1 MKTNEKVL
9 KILLILFL
17 TFMILSNSYVVKA
30 AKSDGGETSGITL
43 QEMETQAQDFINKGK
58 NQASEA
64 GIQPGE
70 IAKNFVGIGQ
80 ILTMVG
86 AGVLV
91 AVTTYMGIK
100 YLTSGP
106 EAQAKLKVQL
116 IGIVV
121 SGMVIFGAYTIWS
134 IVVDIASQF

>member
-1 MKTNEKVL
+1 MKTNEKMLL
-9 KILLILFL
+9 KILFTMGLI
-17 TFMILSNSYVVKA
+17 IICVSSIYSVNA
-30 AKSDGGETSGITL
+30 GGAESESSGISL
-43 QEMETQAQDFINKGK
+43 QEMEQQARDFITKGQTQAEE
-58 NQASEA
+58 S

-70 IAKNFVGIGQ
+70 IAGQFVEIGK

>member
-1 MKTNEKVL
+1 MKNNKKML
-9 KILLILFL
+9 IKIIFIL
-17 TFMILSNSYVVKA
+17 MAIYVVISNIYMVEA
-30 AKSDGGETSGITL
+30 TTL
-43 QEMETQAQDFINKGK
+43 TEMETQANAFITKGK
-58 NQASEA
+58 EQAKNS
-64 GIQPGE
+64 GIEPGN

-106 EAQAKLKVQL
+106 EAQAKLKIQL

>member
-9 KILLILFL
+9 KRILF
-17 TFMILSNSYVVKA
+17 ILIAILVIMANSYIVKA
-30 AKSDGGETSGITL
+30 TGGETSGVSL
-43 QEMETQAQDFINKGK
+43 SDMEEQAKSFINQGKEQAQKSKIDPAAI
-58 NQASEA
+58 A
-64 GIQPGE
+64 GE
-70 IAKNFVGIGQ
+70 FVGLGQ

-116 IGIVV
+116 IGIIV

>member
-1 MKTNEKVL
+1 MKINKKML
-9 KILLILFL
+9 IKIIFMLI
-17 TFMILSNSYVVKA
+17 TIYIVISSIYVTKA
-30 AKSDGGETSGITL
+30 TTLGNMENQAK
-43 QEMETQAQDFINKGK
+43 AFIDKGK
-58 NQASEA
+58 NQASNS
-64 GIQPGE
+64 GIEPDK
-70 IAKNFVGIGQ
+70 IAENFVGIGQ
-80 ILTMVG
+80 ILTMIG

-116 IGIVV
+116 IGVVV
-121 SGMVIFGAYTIWS
+121 SGMVIFGAFTIWK

>member
-1 MKTNEKVL
+1 MKINKKML
-9 KILLILFL
+9 IKIIFMLI
-17 TFMILSNSYVVKA
+17 TMYVVISNIYVTKA
-30 AKSDGGETSGITL
+30 TTLGNMESQAKAFIT
-43 QEMETQAQDFINKGK
+43 KGQ
-58 NQASEA
+58 NQASKA
-64 GIQPGE
+64 GINAAE
-70 IAKNFVGIGQ
+70 IAGNFVGIGQ

-121 SGMVIFGAYTIWS
+121 SGVVIFGAYSIWKL
-134 IVVDIASQF
+134 VVNIASKF

>member
-1 MKTNEKVL
+1 MKTNEKIL

-17 TFMILSNSYVVKA
+17 TFMILSNFYVVKA
-30 AKSDGGETSGITL
+30 GETGGITL
-43 QEMETQAQDFINKGK
+43 TEMETQAKEFISKGET
-58 NQASEA
+58 QASEA
-64 GIQPGE
+64 GIKPGE
-70 IAKNFVGIGQ
+70 IAQNFVGIGQ

-121 SGMVIFGAYTIWS
+121 SGVVIFGAYTIWS
-134 IVVDIASQF
+134 LVVDIASQF

>member
-1 MKTNEKVL
+1 MKKNIL
-9 KILLILFL
+9 IKIIPILVMLLVVFSNLSCVEASLLDDMRSQINSFQDNAGGVTINTQNIVSPFVEL
-17 TFMILSNSYVVKA
+17 T
-30 AKSDGGETSGITL
+30 
-43 QEMETQAQDFINKGK
+43 
-58 NQASEA
+58 
-64 GIQPGE
+64 
-70 IAKNFVGIGQ
+70 Q
-80 ILTMVG
+80 ILMTIG

-121 SGMVIFGAYTIWS
+121 AGFVIFGAYFIWK
-134 IVVDIASQF
+134 VVVTFANNSFS

>member
-9 KILLILFL
+9 KIVFI
-17 TFMILSNSYVVKA
+17 MILIIMSMSNFYTVRAEK
-30 AKSDGGETSGITL
+30 KTPELTL
-43 QEMETQAQDFINKGK
+43 SEMEGQAKNFINKGQE
-58 NQASEA
+58 QANKA
-64 GIQPGE
+64 HIKPGE

-106 EAQAKLKVQL
+106 EAQAKLKIQL

-121 SGMVIFGAYTIWS
+121 SGMVIFGAYTIWG
-134 IVVDIASQF
+134 IVVDIASKF

>member
-1 MKTNEKVL
+1 MKTNEKIIKVIIAML
-9 KILLILFL
+9 AII
-17 TFMILSNSYVVKA
+17 MVISNFYNVKA
-30 AKSDGGETSGITL
+30 EEGGTTGLTL
-43 QEMETQAQDFINKGK
+43 KDMED
-58 NQASEA
+58 QASQFIDKGQKKAAEA
-64 GIQPGE
+64 GIKPEE

-116 IGIVV
+116 IGVVV

-134 IVVDIASQF
+134 IVVDIASKF

>member
-1 MKTNEKVL
+1 MRINKKML
-9 KILLILFL
+9 IKIIFMLI
-17 TFMILSNSYVVKA
+17 TMYVVISNIYVSKA
-30 AKSDGGETSGITL
+30 TTL
-43 QEMETQAQDFINKGK
+43 EEMEKQAGDFITKGQAQAEKAKID
-58 NQASEA
+58 A
-64 GIQPGE
+64 GE
-70 IAKNFVGIGQ
+70 IAENFVGIGQ
-80 ILTMVG
+80 ILTLVG

-121 SGMVIFGAYTIWS
+121 SGVVIFGAYGIWKL
-134 IVVDIASQF
+134 VVDIASKF

>member
-1 MKTNEKVL
+1 MKTNEK
-9 KILLILFL
+9 ILFI
-17 TFMILSNSYVVKA
+17 MILIIICISSIYSVNANGAESE
-30 AKSDGGETSGITL
+30 SGGISL
-43 QEMETQAQDFINKGK
+43 QEMEEQARTFITKGQTQAEE
-58 NQASEA
+58 S
-64 GIQPGE
+64 GIEPGE
-70 IAKNFVGIGQ
+70 IAKQFVGIGQ

>member
-1 MKTNEKVL
+1 MKTNEKML
-9 KILLILFL
+9 IKIIFTLLIIFVAISNIYSVRATTL
-17 TFMILSNSYVVKA
+17 TN
-30 AKSDGGETSGITL
+30 
-43 QEMETQAQDFINKGK
+43 METQAKAFINKGK
-58 NQASEA
+58 EQANNSNINITDIA
-64 GIQPGE
+64 GQ
-70 IAKNFVGIGQ
+70 FVGIGQ

-121 SGMVIFGAYTIWS
+121 SGMVIFGAWRIWS
-134 IVVDIASQF
+134 LVVDIASQF

>member
-1 MKTNEKVL
+1 MKKMLFVKT
-9 KILLILFL
+9 LLALALFFVVFSNFNYSHASL
-17 TFMILSNSYVVKA
+17 LSDMRKQINAFETPGQGVNVNTENVVK
-30 AKSDGGETSGITL
+30 
-43 QEMETQAQDFINKGK
+43 
-58 NQASEA
+58 
-64 GIQPGE
+64 P
-70 IAKNFVGIGQ
+70 FVELAQ
-80 ILTMVG
+80 ILMTIG

-121 SGMVIFGAYTIWS
+121 SGFVIFGAYFIWK
-134 IVVDIASQF
+134 IVLTFANSLS

>member
-1 MKTNEKVL
+1 MKNNKKML
-9 KILLILFL
+9 IKIIFIL
-17 TFMILSNSYVVKA
+17 MIIYVVISNIYVAKA
-30 AKSDGGETSGITL
+30 TTLTEMESQANAFIQKGQEQARESGI
-43 QEMETQAQDFINKGK
+43 E
-58 NQASEA
+58 
-64 GIQPGE
+64 PGE

>member
-1 MKTNEKVL
+1 MKKNIL
-9 KILLILFL
+9 IKIIPILVMLLVVFSN
-17 TFMILSNSYVVKA
+17 LSCVEASLLDDMRSQINSF
-30 AKSDGGETSGITL
+30 
-43 QEMETQAQDFINKGK
+43 QAQGEGVTINTQ
-58 NQASEA
+58 N
-64 GIQPGE
+64 IVNP
-70 IAKNFVGIGQ
+70 FVELTQ
-80 ILTMVG
+80 ILMTIG

-121 SGMVIFGAYTIWS
+121 AGFVIFGAYFIWK
-134 IVVDIASQF
+134 VVVTFANNSFS

>member
-1 MKTNEKVL
+1 MRNNKKML
-9 KILLILFL
+9 IKIIFIL
-17 TFMILSNSYVVKA
+17 MAIYVVISNIYMVEA
-30 AKSDGGETSGITL
+30 TTL
-43 QEMETQAQDFINKGK
+43 TEMETQANAFITKGK
-58 NQASEA
+58 EQAKNSGIEA
-64 GIQPGE
+64 GN

-106 EAQAKLKVQL
+106 EAQAKLKIQL